1 MAINLALSWW
11 ALALRGAAAI
21 LFGILAL
28 IFPPSAVAALILLFG
43 AWALLDGVFTLMAA
57 ARAPRAGKR
66 WGSLAFQGAVS
77 VLAGLVAFFWTGLTA
92 LALVMLIG
100 AWSIIIGA
108 AEIAA
113 AVRLRR
119 QIEGEWLLGLSG
131 VLSVLFGI
139 LLLIAPGAG
148 MVALAIWIGAYA
160 IALGVLL
167 VALALR
173 LRSWA
178 RGSEQPFPQGARTI

>member
-1 MAINLALSWW
+1 
-11 ALALRGAAAI
+11 
-21 LFGILAL
+21 
-28 IFPPSAVAALILLFG
+28 
-43 AWALLDGVFTLMAA
+43 
-57 ARAPRAGKR
+57 
-66 WGSLAFQGAVS
+66 VS

-178 RGSEQPFPQGARTI
+178 RGSEQSFPQGARTI